1 MTHDGHPY
9 AAHRQHKVEHQRVG
23 HITKGYASGGA
34 VHHDDEAEDRAM
46 IKHMVKRKALRA
58 EGGAVKTRLDRP
70 SRAKGG
76 RVKHGKTNVNVI
88 VGGAH
93 PAPAPMPVPVP
104 PAGALSPRPMAPP
117 MPPPGAGGPPGLPPG
132 MPPPG
137 IRRSGGRAF
146 AKGGGVKHTA
156 GGLEPAN
163 QAALHHSGK
172 RGHAKAG
179 ELEGA
184 NQAALHHR
192 ARGGAVKHG
201 PAFDEGRRNGTQV
214 QHSGNKQDG
223 KDIGRGKPVT
233 YATGG
238 PVEHPV
244 HGGMAPDLHA
254 GAGGGLGRLRKAK
267 RAK

>member
-9 AAHRQHKVEHQRVG
+9 AAHRDHKVQHQRVA
-23 HITKGYASGGA
+23 HIAKGYASGGA
-34 VHHDDEAEDRAM
+34 VHSDEAEDR
-46 IKHMVKRKALRA
+46 KVVKGMVKKGALRA
-58 EGGAVKTRLDRP
+58 EGGAVKARLDRA

-88 VGGAH
+88 VGGQH
-93 PAPAPMPVPVP
+93 PPAPAPTPVP
-104 PAGALSPRPMAPP
+104 PPPMAAPPRPMAPP
-117 MPPPGAGGPPGLPPG
+117 MPPPGAGAPPGLPPG

-146 AKGGGVKHTA
+146 AKGGRVKRDA
-156 GGLEPAN
+156 GGATGGSAGGVSSDVWDSLT
-163 QAALHHSGK
+163 AAEK
-172 RGHAKAG
+172 QETDKIT
-179 ELEGA
+179 
-184 NQAALHHR
+184 QHR

-201 PAFDEGRRNGTQV
+201 PAFDEGRRAGTQV
-214 QHSGNKQDG
+214 QHRDGKDDG

-244 HGGMAPDLHA
+244 HGGMSPDLHA